1 MGFDDVLKRRRV
13 QQIKH
18 RAEDRPLWNSKAQI
32 MIIITGHLRSQAKT
46 FLCNALNIVLQR
58 FSLNIRA
65 KCLYYH
71 VVRERRGVLNCCVL
85 VAIESQFCVL
95 IMITALFK
103 NTRTPKFNSC
113 LHNCAFGCR
122 QHNYDH
128 KQRSYA
134 ERHKE
139 DRNPPITNH
148 KLLFPQSSA
157 KMIDGSEVRKR
168 QLAFELQNLR
178 FFQKCQGGVWKN
190 RGLKKL
196 EFCLKHVSV
205 LSLIVK

>member
-1 MGFDDVLKRRRV
+1 MC
-13 QQIKH
+13 
-18 RAEDRPLWNSKAQI
+18 SC
-32 MIIITGHLRSQAKT
+32 TY
-46 FLCNALNIVLQR
+46 IVLLR
-58 FSLNIRA
+58 FCLNIRA

-71 VVRERRGVLNCCVL
+71 VVREHTGVLNCCVL
-85 VAIESQFCVL
+85 VAIESQFWVL
-95 IMITALFK
+95 IMITALFT
-103 NTRTPKFNSC
+103 NTPTLKFNSC

-148 KLLFPQSSA
+148 KLLFPLSSA

-178 FFQKCQGGVWKN
+178 FFQKCPRGVWKN

-196 EFCLKHVSV
+196 EFCIKHVSV

>member
-1 MGFDDVLKRRRV
+1 M
-13 QQIKH
+13 QC
-18 RAEDRPLWNSKAQI
+18 
-32 MIIITGHLRSQAKT
+32 TY
-46 FLCNALNIVLQR
+46 IVLQR
-58 FSLNIRA
+58 FCLNIRA
-65 KCLYYH
+65 KSLYYH
-71 VVRERRGVLNCCVL
+71 VVREHRGVLNCCVL
-85 VAIESQFCVL
+85 VEIEGQFWIL
-95 IMITALFK
+95 ILITALFK
-103 NTRTPKFNSC
+103 TTRTLKFNSC
-113 LHNCAFGCR
+113 LHNCAFDCR

-139 DRNPPITNH
+139 DRNPPITITNLCFLRVPLRWLTAV
-148 KLLFPQSSA
+148 KYANVSWLLNFR
-157 KMIDGSEVRKR
+157 IYV
-168 QLAFELQNLR
+168 

>member
-1 MGFDDVLKRRRV
+1 MELQSVDNDNHNRASEISSQDVFV
-13 QQIKH
+13 
-18 RAEDRPLWNSKAQI
+18 EC
-32 MIIITGHLRSQAKT
+32 TY
-46 FLCNALNIVLQR
+46 IVLQR

-148 KLLFPQSSA
+148 KLLFP
-157 KMIDGSEVRKR
+157 
-168 QLAFELQNLR
+168 
-178 FFQKCQGGVWKN
+178 
-190 RGLKKL
+190 
-196 EFCLKHVSV
+196 
-205 LSLIVK
+205 

>member
-1 MGFDDVLKRRRV
+1 M
-13 QQIKH
+13 QC
-18 RAEDRPLWNSKAQI
+18 
-32 MIIITGHLRSQAKT
+32 TY
-46 FLCNALNIVLQR
+46 IVLQR
-58 FSLNIRA
+58 FCLNIRA
-65 KCLYYH
+65 KSLYYH
-71 VVRERRGVLNCCVL
+71 VVREHRGVLNCCVL
-85 VAIESQFCVL
+85 VEIEGQFWVL

-103 NTRTPKFNSC
+103 TTRTLKFNSC

-128 KQRSYA
+128 KQRRYA

-139 DRNPPITNH
+139 DRNPPITITNLCFLRVPLRWLTAV
-148 KLLFPQSSA
+148 KYANVSWLLNFR
-157 KMIDGSEVRKR
+157 IYV
-168 QLAFELQNLR
+168 